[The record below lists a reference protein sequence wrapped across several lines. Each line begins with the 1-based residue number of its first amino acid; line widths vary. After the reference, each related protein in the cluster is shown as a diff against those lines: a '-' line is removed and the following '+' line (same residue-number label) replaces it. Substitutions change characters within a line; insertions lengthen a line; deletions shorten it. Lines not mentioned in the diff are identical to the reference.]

1 MKKVLITGATGFIGQ
16 HCLRELAARGYEI
29 HALSSKDA
37 PEDENEHEKNVTWH
51 RVDLLKREQ
60 VFDIMSAVQPTHLL
74 HLAWYAVPGKYW
86 TSTENFRWVQASL
99 DLFEAFASV
108 GGQRIVAA
116 GSCAEYEWGSDQPCS
131 ETKTPL
137 NPATVY
143 GACKHAL
150 RIMLEAYA
158 TQANLSA
165 AWGRI
170 FFLYGPHEYPSR
182 LVASVIRSL
191 LRNEPARCSHSQQVR
206 DFLYVADVAEAFVAL
221 LESEVTGAINI
232 ASGQPIALQDV
243 IYKIAD
249 KLGRR
254 DLVQLGAIESTSND
268 PQLLVADT
276 NRLNNEVGWKP
287 RRPLDEGIDETIIWW
302 KQQFEDITSLK

>member
-1 MKKVLITGATGFIGQ
+1 MKRILVTGSTGFVGRSS
-16 HCLRELAARGYEI
+16 LPELAARGYEV
-29 HALSSKDA
+29 HAVTSREVA
-37 PEDENEHEKNVTWH
+37 PRLAPGATWH
-51 RVDLLKREQ
+51 RADLLERQQ
-60 VFDIMSAVQPTHLL
+60 VFDLVERVRPSHLL

-108 GGQRIVAA
+108 GGKRVVAA
-116 GSCAEYEWGSDQPCS
+116 GSCAEYEWGIDKPCS

-158 TQANLSA
+158 AQANLSA

-170 FFLYGPHEYPSR
+170 FFLYGPREYESR

-191 LRNEPARCSHSQQVR
+191 LRNEPARCSHGRQMR
-206 DFLYVADVAEAFVAL
+206 DLLYVEDVARAFVAL
-221 LESEVTGAINI
+221 LDSEVLGAVNI
-232 ASGQPIALQDV
+232 ASGRAVALKDV
-243 IYKIAD
+243 AGEI
-249 KLGRR
+249 GRILNR
-254 DLVQLGAIESTSND
+254 PDLVQLNAVAASANE
-268 PQLLVADT
+268 PRYLVADVK
-276 NRLNNEVGWKP
+276 RLRDELGW
-287 RRPLDEGIDETIIWW
+287 RPEHNLHDGLNKTIVWWQQAGLSDEQEG
-302 KQQFEDITSLK
+302 